1 MKQIDNIATVEP
13 LLVEILSIQNPS
25 ANEITKWQA
34 IDKVKSLVP
43 KKFFIEEDHYG
54 NLLFDNR
61 PSKKRTEPVPTII
74 AHLDQ
79 VHDYAR
85 GFRLALLGDEL
96 VAYDHV
102 GRRVGT
108 GGDDKC
114 GIYVLIKLLLSDIP
128 CRAIVT
134 QDEEIGLLGAEQIV
148 PRWGEQS
155 SILLQADRRGCN
167 DLINHTNG
175 NLIADKQLVD
185 NVLALPECAGMRAE
199 YGSVTDVGD
208 LCSLF
213 EVAGFNISAGY
224 YDAHSAR
231 ESIKLS
237 ELQLCLSRVMAIC
250 RMVGSTV
257 QPYPEQEYRSYRFG
271 SSGGGGLGGRY
282 DWDDLDEDIVC
293 QGMYYLTRGGIVI
306 GPMQRVTSKQFVVAK
321 ADSDEIKAFVES
333 NYGCDYTLAVWNE
346 FGECNS
352 YPDLDIQV
360 DVDGSLVM
368 PDDEDDVDYE
378 DDDVQMVLDNEIPL
392 PEWAPTLPNPEK
404 GHRWVCFSK
413 AARVNHPYMFTV
425 GNHWMGSD
433 SGSVSVG
440 DALLYVKSIPVTEVK
455 APLTLE
461 IGKRYVT
468 RGGQVTEPLSEFVS
482 TAPTALAFA
491 STLAN
496 DASVEVTWYPDGHY
510 FADGVESPFDIVSE
524 YEEPFPLE
532 VGHFYEARNGET
544 VGPLEA
550 TNVAMYPFKCGKRTW
565 DRFGRTISDGQ
576 QRSTDLVKI
585 L

>member
-1 MKQIDNIATVEP
+1 
-13 LLVEILSIQNPS
+13 
-25 ANEITKWQA
+25 
-34 IDKVKSLVP
+34 
-43 KKFFIEEDHYG
+43 
-54 NLLFDNR
+54 
-61 PSKKRTEPVPTII
+61 
-74 AHLDQ
+74 
-79 VHDYAR
+79 
-85 GFRLALLGDEL
+85 
-96 VAYDHV
+96 
-102 GRRVGT
+102 
-108 GGDDKC
+108 
-114 GIYVLIKLLLSDIP
+114 
-128 CRAIVT
+128 
-134 QDEEIGLLGAEQIV
+134 
-148 PRWGEQS
+148 
-155 SILLQADRRGCN
+155 
-167 DLINHTNG
+167 
-175 NLIADKQLVD
+175 
-185 NVLALPECAGMRAE
+185 MRAE

-257 QPYPEQEYRSYRFG
+257 QPYPEQEYRAYRFG
-271 SSGGGGLGGRY
+271 SSSGGGLGGN
-282 DWDDLDEDIVC
+282 
-293 QGMYYLTRGGIVI
+293 YYITRGGITI
-306 GPMQRVTSKQFVVAK
+306 GPMQRVTSTQFVVAK

-360 DVDGSLVM
+360 DVDGSLMM
-368 PDDEDDVDYE
+368 PDDEDDDYD

-413 AARVNHPYMFTV
+413 AARVHHPYMFTN
-425 GNHWMGSD
+425 GKHWIVSD

-440 DALLYVKSIPVTEVK
+440 GASLYVRSIPVTEVK
-455 APLTLE
+455 ASLTLE

-468 RGGQVTEPLSEFVS
+468 RGG
-482 TAPTALAFA
+482 
-491 STLAN
+491 
-496 DASVEVTWYPDGHY
+496 
-510 FADGVESPFDIVSE
+510 
-524 YEEPFPLE
+524 
-532 VGHFYEARNGET
+532 ET

-550 TNVAMYPFKCGKRTW
+550 SNVTMYPFKCGKRTW

-576 QRSTDLVKI
+576 QRSPDLVKI